1 MFKKLI
7 IHLFDLDDRKD
18 MLLKAKNNQKK
29 FDDRYWSEKLQEN
42 EERLKREHEL
52 EIQEYQAQISMLQDQ
67 VNDYKNRER
76 ELDKKEFWL
85 KKQTKENSFMAT
97 KIASKVEDFGLNVM
111 KIVGEMK
118 GIKQEAEDHKIK
130 IESKW

>member
-7 IHLFDLDDRKD
+7 IHLFDLDDIKD

-29 FDDRYWSEKLQEN
+29 LDDRYWSEKLQEN

-118 GIKQEAEDHKIK
+118 GIKQEAEDHKVK
-130 IESKW
+130 IESK

>member
-7 IHLFDLDDRKD
+7 IHLFDLNDIKD

-29 FDDRYWSEKLQEN
+29 LDDRYWFEKLQEN

-52 EIQEYQAQISMLQDQ
+52 EIQEYQAQISMLRDQ

-130 IESKW
+130 IESK